1 MISKLV
7 RFEARSTF
15 RLLVIVWAAL
25 LAMAIIIGGLAL
37 ITHGGFYQDLL
48 QGSKAVYVIDKIVS
62 TLMWILY
69 GALFVA
75 QIVLTLA
82 IVVLRFYRGM
92 LGDEGYLMHTLP
104 VKTGDL
110 ITSKG
115 IVATVAIIGSIIIG
129 TLSILIMVFSIEPDG
144 LRYVMYG
151 FKTALQ
157 EEPLIPLYIVEGL
170 IVLVISILSA
180 VYQIYASMSVGQL
193 LNRYRVLMSLAVYI
207 GIGMVLS
214 TVGTVLGVLAGST
227 DLGIWLGDLMNKRVL
242 GPQMIFLG
250 MFLTSAIPLVA
261 FHIMTEKLLSR
272 RLNLL

>member
-242 GPQMIFLG
+242 GPQMVFLG